1 MQQTKEELRHLI
13 LQRRS
18 KLPKTDHSAKSKQI
32 ITRLFLLDEFQKA
45 TTILFYVSYGSEV
58 DTHQLIQQSLSLGKT
73 VIVPKSDTAQTSLL
87 LSQLKTW
94 DDLKKGAYS
103 ILEPKQSAFKPVQP
117 DVLELILVPGI
128 VFDMHGYRIGHGK
141 GYYDRLLKQI
151 RNVPCIG
158 LAFEL
163 QIVKQIKKEEHD
175 ERIDVIITE
184 DRIIDCNWRNNE
196 NKSLP

>member
-18 KLPKTDHSAKSKQI
+18 KLPRTDHSAKSKQI
-32 ITRLFLLDEFQKA
+32 IKRLFLLDEFQKA

-94 DDLKKGAYS
+94 EDLEKGAYS
-103 ILEPKQSAFKPVQP
+103 ILEPKQSAFIPIQP

-128 VFDMHGYRIGHGK
+128 VFDMYGYRIGHGK
-141 GYYDRLLKQI
+141 GYYDKLLSKTNI
-151 RNVPCIG
+151 TCIG
-158 LAFEL
+158 LAFEI
-163 QIVKQIKKEEHD
+163 QIVDKIPIEEHD
-175 ERIDVIITE
+175 EKIDIIITE
-184 DRIIDCNWRNNE
+184 ERMINCN
-196 NKSLP
+196 K